1 MLRPVLFV
9 VLAVQFSFCPE
20 KPRMIRYFNYECAQ
34 KEALELAKNS
44 LLDLGYKIDLMAP
57 EGYFMVTKMQGVKK
71 KIFGQYDYRIAV
83 LVEDRVEVI
92 IVAQRKIFKRDS
104 EASIG
109 GKDLIQTEISDRL
122 PYSLQRSIFYP
133 IINEFTKYGLVEVED
148 ITLRASA

>member
-1 MLRPVLFV
+1 
-9 VLAVQFSFCPE
+9 
-20 KPRMIRYFNYECAQ
+20 MIRYFNYDCAQ
-34 KEALELAKNS
+34 DEALELAKNS

-71 KIFGQYDYRIAV
+71 DIRQYAFRIAV

-92 IVAQRKIFKRDS
+92 IVAQRKVFKRDS

-109 GKDLIQTEISDRL
+109 GKDLIQTETSDRL

-133 IINEFTKYGLVEVED
+133 IINEFTKNGLVEVED
-148 ITLRASA
+148 ITLRASV